1 MQRDPLDCLPVI
13 IIREM
18 DSGRWANFDENQM
31 NIKLALNIPT
41 LFDKGWSN
49 VPNVRDTSFWCT
61 GKLPV
66 PVLVSTSK
74 ITRNTIFALAK

>member
-1 MQRDPLDCLPVI
+1 MECCLPKCSMQRDPLDCLPVI

-49 VPNVRDTSFWCT
+49 VPMLETPVFGVR
-61 GKLPV
+61 
-66 PVLVSTSK
+66 VSY
-74 ITRNTIFALAK
+74 LYPYL